1 MNFKKLIA
9 AKKVAD
15 SKRRIADVKF
25 DDNAIHDNST
35 GDLLQFLFNNLKD
48 IDWNA
53 AVTWFSDSLEAGDL
67 DSDFFKDRLCSF
79 IIHNFTQSDKRE
91 IIEQSGLKFGERK

>member
-1 MNFKKLIA
+1 MNFKKLMTQKHIT
-9 AKKVAD
+9 D
-15 SKRRIADVKF
+15 SHRIADVKF

-35 GDLLQFLFNNLKD
+35 GDLLKFLFNNLNE
-48 IDWNA
+48 IDWKA
-53 AVTWFSDSLEAGDL
+53 AATWFSDNLEAGDL